1 MLWVSRIWKS
11 GCNDFG
17 WAEYSLSRH
26 RPRGGTLRWNGAPE
40 FSGRLSSTQRTPF
53 AASRSRRALPDGYRK
68 GRTVIRKL
76 FYLANV
82 RMLAGLNVI
91 AILAAFTTG
100 SAFGQSAGAASV
112 FKTNCI
118 SCHGADGR
126 GSAVG
131 KSLHAADF
139 HSSQVQQQSDPQ
151 LADVIEKGRGN
162 MPAFGSRLDKDQV
175 AELVKY
181 VRSLGKRK

>member
-1 MLWVSRIWKS
+1 
-11 GCNDFG
+11 
-17 WAEYSLSRH
+17 
-26 RPRGGTLRWNGAPE
+26 
-40 FSGRLSSTQRTPF
+40 
-53 AASRSRRALPDGYRK
+53 
-68 GRTVIRKL
+68 
-76 FYLANV
+76 
-82 RMLAGLNVI
+82 MLAGLNVI
-91 AILAAFTTG
+91 AILTAFTTG

-112 FKTNCI
+112 FKINCI

-139 HSSQVQQQSDPQ
+139 HSSQVQQQSDAQ

>member
-1 MLWVSRIWKS
+1 MFKRLLAR
-11 GCNDFG
+11 
-17 WAEYSLSRH
+17 
-26 RPRGGTLRWNGAPE
+26 TLAFAIFLGA
-40 FSGRLSSTQRTPF
+40 
-53 AASRSRRALPDGYRK
+53 AASLG
-68 GRTVIRKL
+68 
-76 FYLANV
+76 
-82 RMLAGLNVI
+82 
-91 AILAAFTTG
+91 
-100 SAFGQSAGAASV
+100 FGQPANNSAASTY
-112 FKTNCI
+112 KTNCI

-139 HSSQVQQQSDPQ
+139 HSSQVQQQSDAQ